1 MRRVWKMS
9 GQTIPG
15 RRKRRLL
22 TPEEKWEAFLEV
34 TSRELSQA
42 DTARKWGVDTSVVIK
57 LRRDAKQAA
66 LAAFAASKPG
76 GSKDARDIEIEL
88 LGVEIG
94 RLTEAIKEQAIE
106 LALLRGKQRWA

>member
-1 MRRVWKMS
+1 MS
-9 GQTIPG
+9 NQAVPG

-34 TSRELSQA
+34 TSRELTQT

-57 LRRDAKQAA
+57 LRRDAKDAA
-66 LAAFAASKPG
+66 LAAFASSKPG
-76 GSKDARDIEIEL
+76 GPRDPRDVEIEML
-88 LGVEIG
+88 KGEIA

-106 LALLRGKQRWA
+106 LALIRGKSRWA